1 MIDFD
6 PAVTSRLVPRW
17 DAERMAHNLEQIEHQ
32 LESKRASRPWGISLA
47 ALTTSLALIGLV
59 FVLTPRNGWRTIWPA
74 RPPGSVP
81 TAHTSPVPAVT
92 PQAPATETL
101 FGDGSVATALTQGAV
116 LELQTTSETELVVV
130 AKSGSFRFD
139 VVPNPAR
146 QFVVEVGTV
155 TVRVLG
161 TKFVVTRQDERAE
174 VRVERGRVEVTW
186 PSGRTELA
194 AEGSGWFPPLPEPS
208 PASSTATTE
217 PVSTAARSAVSANE
231 RTQFIELTRK
241 GDYHAAYAII
251 DRAPQLFLGSAED
264 LMMAADAARLSN
276 HPQQAVGYL
285 QRITKEHASDSRAPL
300 AAFTLGRIYMSQLRQ
315 PAAAARAFAQVR
327 QLAPTGALV
336 EDALAREAEALEQA
350 GQHDAAQKLVQ
361 AYLKQYPTGRR
372 SERLRQLVN
381 RPR

>member
-1 MIDFD
+1 MIEFD

-17 DAERMAHNLEQIEHQ
+17 DAERMARNLAQIEHQ
-32 LESKRASRPWGISLA
+32 LESKRGSRPWAIALA
-47 ALTTSLALIGLV
+47 ALTTSVALIGLV
-59 FVLTPRNGWRTIWPA
+59 LVLTPRKGWWTTWPA
-74 RPPGSVP
+74 HPAISVA
-81 TAHTSPVPAVT
+81 TAHTSPAPVVA
-92 PQAPATETL
+92 PQVPATETR
-101 FGDGSVATALTQGAV
+101 FGDGSTATALTQGAV
-116 LELQTTSETELVVV
+116 LELRTTSETELVVV

-139 VVPNPAR
+139 VVPNPSR
-146 QFVVEVGTV
+146 QFVVDAGDV

-161 TKFVVTRQDERAE
+161 TRFVVTRQDERAE

-186 PSGRTELA
+186 PSGRSELGVG
-194 AEGSGWFPPLPEPS
+194 GSGWFPPLPEPAL
-208 PASSTATTE
+208 ASSTATAE
-217 PVSTAARSAVSANE
+217 PVSTAAKASVLANE

-241 GDYHAAYAII
+241 GDYRAAYAII
-251 DRAPQLFLGSAED
+251 DRAPQLFGGSAED

-285 QRITKEHASDSRAPL
+285 QRITREHPSDSRAPL

-350 GQHDAAQKLVQ
+350 GQHQAAQKLVQ

-381 RPR
+381 Y